1 VVVLSEC
8 TSVEIMVL
16 RNVFS
21 LIGEQNTAIID
32 LPMSFNFKE
41 YFLIN
46 HIASQVLIP
55 TSLKPSIKAIPIIV
69 KPAANNPPCDFGL
82 MDFPAL

>member
-1 VVVLSEC
+1 MVVLSEC

-46 HIASQVLIP
+46 HIAQVSIP